1 MAISNNIT
9 IGNLNTLAPFGYSGR
24 FIYLD
29 DNADFNS
36 IQRGS
41 SDYSFGFS
49 FDQNG
54 KTHFNGKQSCDIN
67 IDNITDTTALRDLC
81 YVTTKYLS
89 VSGTTNS
96 LDAVRDDKNS
106 QTLIDSNSEVPNLKF
121 MAGGVELAELFP
133 MYFPNRDTLI
143 MKNVAP
149 NSLGEV

>member
-9 IGNLNTLAPFGYSGR
+9 IDNLNTLAPFGYSGR

-54 KTHFNGKQSCDIN
+54 KTHFNGKQSCDIYRQHYSN
-67 IDNITDTTALRDLC
+67 
-81 YVTTKYLS
+81 
-89 VSGTTNS
+89 NS
-96 LDAVRDDKNS
+96 
-106 QTLIDSNSEVPNLKF
+106 T
-121 MAGGVELAELFP
+121 
-133 MYFPNRDTLI
+133 
-143 MKNVAP
+143 
-149 NSLGEV
+149 

>member
-1 MAISNNIT
+1 MAISSDIT
-9 IGNLNTLAPFGYSGR
+9 IDNLNTLTPFGYSGR

-49 FDQNG
+49 LDENG
-54 KTHFNGKQSCDIN
+54 KTHFNGKQTCGIN
-67 IDNITDTTALRDLC
+67 IDNVTTTTALRDLC
-81 YVTTKYLS
+81 YVTSKYLS
-89 VSGTTNS
+89 VSGTTSENG
-96 LDAVRDDKNS
+96 VRNDNNS
-106 QTLIDSNSEVPNLKF
+106 QTLIDLNSEVPNLKF
-121 MAGGVELAELFP
+121 MVGGVETDELFP

-149 NSLGEV
+149 NNLGGI

>member
-9 IGNLNTLAPFGYSGR
+9 IGNLNTLVPFGYSGR

-89 VSGTTNS
+89 VSGTTSDNG
-96 LDAVRDDKNS
+96 VRNDNNS
-106 QTLIDSNSEVPNLKF
+106 QSLIDLNSEVPNLKF
-121 MAGGVELAELFP
+121 MVGGVESDELFP

-149 NSLGEV
+149 NNLGEV